1 VESGTVEAPF
11 PFSPYETLEIIG
23 PAVVRDLGEG
33 AFGTVKLPTYEKHPN
48 MVAIKIIDK
57 DQELAKICFFFFRF
71 SANWNIYTRMI

>member
-48 MVAIKIIDK
+48 MVAVKIIDK
-57 DQELAKICFFFFRF
+57 GQNLVFFFRF